1 MSSDPTR
8 AVQIKPLLT
17 TPTRHPIKAAGLL
30 YTPPSY
36 VLRGPIYVV
45 LLILLVGLFYSFW
58 AKQDV
63 LVMAPLVLK
72 KDSFTM
78 PATGQGVVL
87 EIDARENNLIR
98 FGDQLAVIQEHIDPF
113 NQGQRDAFAKEI
125 KTLMDEKENVQKD
138 YDHQIDQLES
148 QVKDMTSNKDVKV
161 KELDA
166 RIDILKKQ
174 MATAQSSIGV
184 ASSTAAT
191 ARAQFARISQ
201 LFNSHDVPITQ
212 FEAARE
218 AVNRAEKAV
227 FDAQQSKSEIEIQLR
242 TASVERG
249 SFGSLEQIRRLEME
263 RDKRKTDLAR
273 ALEKLDA
280 KIKSIDER
288 LKKAMT
294 AQEGATGAT
303 YQEDKIIY
311 SSLFDGLITKVHA
324 QAGQI
329 ITPGAPLV
337 TMIRES
343 AALEG
348 HAFVDNK
355 DIGHLRLGQ
364 VVKIKYFAYPYQE
377 YGIKEGQISDIAT
390 TPSGLPG
397 KESKYLVKIALLD
410 ETIRKMGGRSKLLE
424 MGLEGTAEIKTGE
437 RRFIEIVFSPISKFF
452 SAKEEA
458 G

>member
-17 TPTRHPIKAAGLL
+17 VPTRHPIKAARLL
-30 YTPPSY
+30 YTAPSY
-36 VLRGPIYVV
+36 VLRGPIYLV
-45 LLILLVGLFYSFW
+45 LLILLVGLLYSFW
-58 AKQDV
+58 AKKDV
-63 LVMAPLVLK
+63 LVMAPLVLQ

-87 EIDARENNLIR
+87 EIDARENSFIR

-138 YDHQIDQLES
+138 YGYQIDQLES
-148 QVKDMTSNKDVKV
+148 QIKDLTSNKDVKV

-166 RIDILKKQ
+166 RIDILRKQ
-174 MATAQSSIGV
+174 VATAQSSIGV
-184 ASSTAAT
+184 ASSAAAT

-201 LFNSHDVPITQ
+201 LYNTHDVPITQ

-227 FDAQQSKSEIEIQLR
+227 FDAQQSKSEIEIQLK
-242 TASVERG
+242 TATVERE
-249 SFGSLEQIRRLEME
+249 SFGSQEQVKRLEGE
-263 RDKRKTDLAR
+263 RDKRKADLAR
-273 ALEKLDA
+273 ALEKLDS
-280 KIKSIDER
+280 KIGSINER
-288 LKKAMT
+288 LNKAMT

-324 QAGQI
+324 QTGQI
-329 ITPGAPLV
+329 ITPGSPLV

-410 ETIRKMGGRSKLLE
+410 ETIRSMGGKPKPLE
-424 MGLEGTAEIKTGE
+424 MGLEGIAEIKTGE
-437 RRFIEIVFSPISKFF
+437 KRFIEIIFSPISKFLG
-452 SAKEEA
+452 SKE

>member
-1 MSSDPTR
+1 MSSDSSR

-17 TPTRHPIKAAGLL
+17 VPTRHPIKAARLL
-30 YTPPSY
+30 YTAPSY
-36 VLRGPIYVV
+36 VLRGPIYLV
-45 LLILLVGLFYSFW
+45 LLILLVCLLYSFW

-63 LVMAPLVLK
+63 LVLAPLVLE

-87 EIDARENNLIR
+87 EIDARENSFTR

-113 NQGQRDAFAKEI
+113 NQAQRDAFAKEI
-125 KTLMDEKENVQKD
+125 KNLQDEKEKLQKD
-138 YDHQIDQLES
+138 YGHQIDQLDS
-148 QVKDMTSNKDVKV
+148 QIKDLTSNKGVKV
-161 KELDA
+161 KELTA
-166 RIDILKKQ
+166 RIDILRKQ
-174 MATAQSSIGV
+174 LATAQSSIGV
-184 ASSTAAT
+184 ASSAAAT

-201 LFNSHDVPITQ
+201 LYNTHDVPVTQ

-227 FDAQQSKSEIEIQLR
+227 FDAQQSKSQIEIQLQ
-242 TASVERG
+242 TAIVERD
-249 SFGSLEQIRRLEME
+249 SFGSEQQVDRLQKDYNKRVAD
-263 RDKRKTDLAR
+263 RDDAVK
-273 ALEKLDA
+273 KLDE
-280 KIKSIDER
+280 KIKSIEMR
-288 LKKAMT
+288 LNKAMT

-324 QAGQI
+324 QTGQI

-390 TPSGLPG
+390 TPSGLSG

-410 ETIRKMGGRSKLLE
+410 ETIRRSSGKPKPLE
-424 MGLEGTAEIKTGE
+424 MGLEGIAEIKTGE
-437 RRFIEIVFSPISKFF
+437 KRFIEIIFSPISKFLG
-452 SAKEEA
+452 SQE

>member
-1 MSSDPTR
+1 MNSDPTR

-17 TPTRHPIKAAGLL
+17 VPTRHPVKAARLL
-30 YTPPSY
+30 YTAPHY
-36 VLRGPIYVV
+36 VLRGPIYLVF
-45 LLILLVGLFYSFW
+45 LILLVGLIYSFW
-58 AKQDV
+58 AKQDT
-63 LVMAPLVLK
+63 LVMAPLILQ

-87 EIDARENNLIR
+87 EVDARENSFTR

-113 NQGQRDAFAKEI
+113 NQAQRDAFAKEI
-125 KTLMDEKENVQKD
+125 KNLTDEKEKVQKD
-138 YDHQIDQLES
+138 YGYQIDQLDS
-148 QVKDMTSNKDVKV
+148 QIKDLTSNKDVKV
-161 KELDA
+161 KELTA
-166 RIDILKKQ
+166 RIAILEKQ
-174 MATAQSSIGV
+174 LVTAQSSIGV
-184 ASSTAAT
+184 ASSAAST
-191 ARAQFARISQ
+191 ARAQFSRINQ

-218 AVNRAEKAV
+218 ALNRAEKAV
-227 FDAQQSKSEIEIQLR
+227 FDAQQSKSQIEIQLNP
-242 TASVERG
+242 AKEELK
-249 SFGSLEQIRRLEME
+249 SFGSQEQVERLKRDLE
-263 RDKRKTDLAR
+263 KRKTDR
-273 ALEKLDA
+273 DDALKKLDE
-280 KIKSIDER
+280 KINSIDER
-288 LKKAMT
+288 LKKAMS

-311 SSLFDGLITKVHA
+311 SSLFDGLITKVHT

-329 ITPGAPLV
+329 ITPGAPLI

-377 YGIKEGQISDIAT
+377 YGFKEGQISDIAT
-390 TPSGLPG
+390 TPSGIPG

-410 ETIRKMGGRSKLLE
+410 ETIRRADGRPKQLE
-424 MGLEGTAEIKTGE
+424 MGLEGVAEIKTGE
-437 RRFIEIVFSPISKFF
+437 KRFIEIIFSPISKFLG
-452 SAKEEA
+452 SKEA
-458 G
+458 Y

>member
-1 MSSDPTR
+1 
-8 AVQIKPLLT
+8 
-17 TPTRHPIKAAGLL
+17 
-30 YTPPSY
+30 
-36 VLRGPIYVV
+36 
-45 LLILLVGLFYSFW
+45 
-58 AKQDV
+58 
-63 LVMAPLVLK
+63 
-72 KDSFTM
+72 
-78 PATGQGVVL
+78 
-87 EIDARENNLIR
+87 
-98 FGDQLAVIQEHIDPF
+98 
-113 NQGQRDAFAKEI
+113 
-125 KTLMDEKENVQKD
+125 
-138 YDHQIDQLES
+138 
-148 QVKDMTSNKDVKV
+148 
-161 KELDA
+161 
-166 RIDILKKQ
+166 
-174 MATAQSSIGV
+174 
-184 ASSTAAT
+184 
-191 ARAQFARISQ
+191 
-201 LFNSHDVPITQ
+201 LFNTHDVPITQ

-227 FDAQQSKSEIEIQLR
+227 FDAQQSKSQIEIQLK
-242 TASVERG
+242 TATVERE
-249 SFGSLEQIRRLEME
+249 SFGSLEQVRRLEGE
-263 RDKRKTDLAR
+263 RDKRKADLAR

-280 KIKSIDER
+280 KIESINER
-288 LKKAMT
+288 LNKAMT

-324 QAGQI
+324 QTGQI

-377 YGIKEGQISDIAT
+377 YGIKEGQISEIAT

-410 ETIRKMGGRSKLLE
+410 ETIRRASGKPKPLE
-424 MGLEGTAEIKTGE
+424 MGLEGIAEIKTGE
-437 RRFIEIVFSPISKFF
+437 KRFIEIIFSPISKFLG
-452 SAKEEA
+452 SKE